1 MPDNANDVQAI
12 LADYRYVLSMQVRF
26 ADLDVLG
33 HLNNAKYVTYMEQVR
48 VQYFIDVCAW
58 HGKWEEFGMILAR
71 TEIDYALPIFY
82 GDTVNAYV
90 RTSRLGGKSFDF
102 HYVITR
108 QLSPEAEPLIAAQAK
123 TVMVAYDYGAD
134 TTIAIPEVW
143 RQKITT
149 YEPALSE

>member
-71 TEIDYALPIFY
+71 TEIDYALPHLLWRY
-82 GDTVNAYV
+82 CECLCAYQSAWWQELRLSLCDYAPTLSRG
-90 RTSRLGGKSFDF
+90 RTPHRRPSQNRHGS
-102 HYVITR
+102 V
-108 QLSPEAEPLIAAQAK
+108 
-123 TVMVAYDYGAD
+123 
-134 TTIAIPEVW
+134 
-143 RQKITT
+143 
-149 YEPALSE
+149 